1 MYKELSLEEIRKLE
15 WCIYDVDHNDY
26 SVSLNK
32 DSLQKVLDWEEIKRT
47 LYVSSHSIEDIQEW
61 MRKELFIWLLSDEDR
76 KKQMTEAY
84 VTWNQKDSET
94 VRMNISNQLLENLL
108 AFEWGTFSDSYDYR
122 YNMRGDKILFYVLD
136 KWRNRMWLNNNID
149 LNNQLFDQKFPK

>member
-136 KWRNRMWLNNNID
+136 KWRNRMRLNNNID

>member
-1 MYKELSLEEIRKLE
+1 MYKELSLDEIRKLE

-136 KWRNRMWLNNNID
+136 KWRNRMRLNNNID